1 MCLEPLSCDSR
12 AHLFG
17 VSSLPR
23 VTHRG
28 QTLREYREASK
39 RYGDVGIISADDRI
53 LHCCLHLA
61 DQLGCGSGSG
71 EGLPPPPGQ
80 LEVNSDPLSDQLECG
95 SGSGE
100 GPHPPPGAEGSA
112 GAVQQK
118 GSGRRNRLVLLS
130 NDTMMRNKVRALTQF
145 PVPCCHAMSHTHKV

>member
-61 DQLGCGSGSG
+61 DQLGCGSGSSKEPHPPSG
-71 EGLPPPPGQ
+71 TEGT
-80 LEVNSDPLSDQLECG
+80 
-95 SGSGE
+95 E
-100 GPHPPPGAEGSA
+100 GPQSPPGAE

-118 GSGRRNRLVLLS
+118 GPGRRNRLVLLS
-130 NDTMMRNKVRALTQF
+130 NDTMMRNKVRAS
-145 PVPCCHAMSHTHKV
+145 PIPCHAMSHTMRNKV